1 MPCFGGSGALGGNF
15 CSPLLGHDYFTHLLL
30 LSRLVLPELGCHNF
44 LESRKLTNLAHAN
57 PVNSVETLKDLVID
71 PRPIL
76 IKHSIRN
83 SIASMCLFVAKW

>member
-15 CSPLLGHDYFTHLLL
+15 CSPLLRHDYFTHLLL

-57 PVNSVETLKDLVID
+57 PVNSVETLKDLVS
-71 PRPIL
+71 PIL
-76 IKHSIRN
+76 IKPSIRN
-83 SIASMCLFVAKW
+83 SIASMCLSVAKW